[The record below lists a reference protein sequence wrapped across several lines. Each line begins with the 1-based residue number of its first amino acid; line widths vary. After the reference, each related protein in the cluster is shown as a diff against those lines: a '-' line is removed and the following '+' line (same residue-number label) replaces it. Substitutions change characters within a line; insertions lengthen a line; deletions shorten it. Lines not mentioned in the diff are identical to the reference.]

1 MLIVLHGIYRI
12 SQSPICSENAVAS
25 AELQMFLF
33 PSQTRHSA
41 ASQRSHSRL
50 DGGHGGT
57 TWVRPGCTLGR
68 TANFHVQQGIGII
81 YKCGDQDTCR
91 SFCGYPCVSTATAT
105 FSDECSTEVKTSG
118 ETMAGR
124 GPSLLAKQFPNT
136 QPNCPN
142 CSKIGSRRQRTSA
155 GTRFMVISGMWKKII
170 SRPVRLRNC
179 SGQPV
184 AVRAPVRKA

>member
-1 MLIVLHGIYRI
+1 MLIVLHGVYIYIHTVSLRT
-12 SQSPICSENAVAS
+12 QYVAKT
-25 AELQMFLF
+25 LWRR
-33 PSQTRHSA
+33 PSCRCFSYPRKLGIPRL
-41 ASQRSHSRL
+41 RSVHIRA
-50 DGGHGGT
+50 
-57 TWVRPGCTLGR
+57 WMVAIGCTLGR

-142 CSKIGSRRQRTSA
+142 CSKIGFRRQRTSA
-155 GTRFMVISGMWKKII
+155 GTRFMVISGMWKKK
-170 SRPVRLRNC
+170 SRPIRLRNC